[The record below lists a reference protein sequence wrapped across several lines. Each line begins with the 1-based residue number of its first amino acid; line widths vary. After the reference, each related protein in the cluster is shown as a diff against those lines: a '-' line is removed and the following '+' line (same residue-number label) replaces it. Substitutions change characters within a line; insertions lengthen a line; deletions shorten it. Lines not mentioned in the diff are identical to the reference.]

1 MGGAPVAGGESLI
14 FDLVFTGLLA
24 IQAFSHGVAFFALLG
39 DARSDDKPALP
50 VRSWLL
56 PALSH
61 RTAAWIASIFWLL
74 AMLGFIIAAISIW
87 DSLPIGV
94 PWQQLAAAA
103 AVISTLGIVLFS
115 GIWPGAPNRKL
126 SKIDTTI
133 ALVINAAIL
142 VLLVVRWLA
151 GAEVGG

>member
-1 MGGAPVAGGESLI
+1 ML
-14 FDLVFTGLLA
+14 DLLFPGWFA

-61 RTAAWIASIFWLL
+61 RTAAWIACIFWLL
-74 AMLGFIIAAISIW
+74 AALGFGAAAISLW

-103 AVISTLGIVLFS
+103 AVISTLGIVIFS

-126 SKIDTTI
+126 SKTDTII
-133 ALVINAAIL
+133 ALVINAALLIL
-142 VLLVVRWLA
+142 LLV
-151 GAEVGG
+151 G

>member
-1 MGGAPVAGGESLI
+1 ML
-14 FDLVFTGLLA
+14 DLLFTGLLA
-24 IQAFSHGVAFFALLG
+24 IQAFSHGVAFFALIG

-74 AMLGFIIAAISIW
+74 ATLGFVAALISIW
-87 DSLPIGV
+87 NRLLPGL
-94 PWQQLAAAA
+94 PWQALAAAA
-103 AVISTLGIVLFS
+103 AAISMLGIVLFS

-126 SKIDTTI
+126 SKTDTII

-142 VLLVVRWLA
+142 VLLVVGWFA
-151 GAEVGG
+151 GAGTGG

>member
-1 MGGAPVAGGESLI
+1 ML
-14 FDLVFTGLLA
+14 DLLFTGLLA
-24 IQAFSHGVAFFALLG
+24 IQAFSHGVAFFALIG

-61 RTAAWIASIFWLL
+61 RAAAGIACIFWLL
-74 AMLGFIIAAISIW
+74 ATLGFAAAAISIW

-94 PWQQLAAAA
+94 PWQQLAAAGA
-103 AVISTLGIVLFS
+103 AVSTLGIALFS

-126 SKIDTTI
+126 SKTDTII
-133 ALVINAAIL
+133 ALVLNAAL
-142 VLLVVRWLA
+142 FVLLLFGWLS
-151 GAEVGG
+151 GTPFRS

>member
-1 MGGAPVAGGESLI
+1 ML
-14 FDLVFTGLLA
+14 DLLFTGLFA

-61 RTAAWIASIFWLL
+61 RTAAWIACIFWLL
-74 AMLGFIIAAISIW
+74 AALGFGAAAISLW

-103 AVISTLGIVLFS
+103 AVISTLGIVIFS

-126 SKIDTTI
+126 SKTDTII
-133 ALVINAAIL
+133 ALVINAALLIL
-142 VLLVVRWLA
+142 LLV
-151 GAEVGG
+151 G

>member
-1 MGGAPVAGGESLI
+1 M
-14 FDLVFTGLLA
+14 FA
-24 IQAFSHGVAFFALLG
+24 IQAFSHGVAFFALIG

-61 RTAAWIASIFWLL
+61 RTAAWIACVFWLL
-74 AMLGFIIAAISIW
+74 ATLGFGAALMSIW

-94 PWQQLAAAA
+94 TWQQLAAAA
-103 AVISTLGIVLFS
+103 AGISTLGIVLFS

-126 SKIDTTI
+126 SKNDTVI
-133 ALVINAAIL
+133 ALLINAALLIL
-142 VLLVVRWLA
+142 LLV
-151 GAEVGG
+151 G